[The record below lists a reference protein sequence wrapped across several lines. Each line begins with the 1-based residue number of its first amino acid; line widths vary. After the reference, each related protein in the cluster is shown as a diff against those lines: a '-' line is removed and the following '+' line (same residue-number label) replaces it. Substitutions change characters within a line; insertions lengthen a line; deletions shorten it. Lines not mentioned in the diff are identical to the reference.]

1 LSGSGSGAMANDLVP
16 ELAVTDWR
24 RSRCFYC
31 DLLGFAVIYER
42 PEEGFSYLRL
52 GAADLMIDEI
62 GKGRTFDAGEGLWRA
77 PLGRGMNLQI
87 RVAPIAPLLAA
98 LAGAGRSIYLPVE
111 ERWYRTGAGEVGN
124 RQFIIADPDGYLL
137 RFHEH
142 LGYRPA

>member
-1 LSGSGSGAMANDLVP
+1 MANDLVP

-24 RSRCFYC
+24 RSRRFYC
-31 DLLGFAVIYER
+31 DLLGFAVVYER

-62 GKGRTFDAGEGLWRA
+62 GKGRTFDAGQGPWQA

-87 RVAPIAPLLAA
+87 LAA
-98 LAGAGRSIYLPVE
+98 LEGAGLSLYLPVE

-142 LGYRPA
+142 LGHRPA